1 MGISGL
7 YKVLEDVSWTIDLR
21 NLSKLHSDKDEKKV
35 RVAIDGN
42 VWIAK
47 ACHTFA
53 VSMAVDSHQLS
64 RYQTMLQ
71 ASSNNNNNND
81 SKEEEDG
88 LDKKKIQDYVYEC
101 SQWVCDQI
109 QRLCLYEGMDIIV
122 VFDGKTPPLKQ
133 QCSNQRK
140 EKRQQAADALL
151 TTENVETRIQLAK
164 RSGGNETY
172 PLIVGCLLELLES
185 HSIPVLVA
193 PYEADAQLM
202 YLSQNGYVDVI
213 LTEDSD
219 LYLTCPLIFTKYESH
234 SGTVQLIRQIDLGAC
249 TTSNLLDMSPL
260 QSILIMI
267 AAGCDYCSSL
277 PGIGIRTAIKVI
289 QSAFLLTTNSQTN
302 HVILLPQ
309 IFQELYHHSSTTT
322 NKKDHDEY
330 ELQFMK
336 AIILLRHAIVFCPI
350 QKQCIMMNHPNENDP
365 DHFLLCQHPPYQE
378 FFQNSNNHTLSD
390 IIGTPIHDNDKAIS
404 IATGKCNPKTNEP
417 YLTLNNNNDTSM
429 EEDSPLSPLDEFNSQ
444 PDHTNNTTTN
454 LSDIESPEAE
464 KSPPLLSSPERKRK
478 KIETSVL
485 RQE

>member
-7 YKVLEDVSWTIDLR
+7 YKVLEDVVWPIDLR
-21 NLSKLHSDKDEKKV
+21 NLSKLCSDNGGKKV

-64 RYQTMLQ
+64 RYQMMLHT
-71 ASSNNNNNND
+71 SSNND
-81 SKEEEDG
+81 RKEDD
-88 LDKKKIQDYVYEC
+88 LDTKKIQDYVYEC

-109 QRLCLYEGMDIIV
+109 QRLCLYESMDIIV
-122 VFDGKTPPLKQ
+122 VLDGKTPPLKQ
-133 QCSNQRK
+133 PCSHQRK
-140 EKRQQAADALL
+140 EKRQQAADTLL

-164 RSGGNETY
+164 RSGGEKTTTF

-185 HSIPVLVA
+185 HTIPVLVA

-234 SGTVQLIRQIDLGAC
+234 SGTAQLLRQIDLGSC
-249 TTSNLLDMSPL
+249 TTSNLLDISPL

-289 QSAFLLTTNSQTN
+289 QSAFLTTTTSQCKN
-302 HVILLPQ
+302 VILLPQ

-322 NKKDHDEY
+322 KDDHEEY

-336 AIILLRHAIVFCPI
+336 AIILFRHAIVFCPI
-350 QKQCIMMNHPNENDP
+350 QKQCIMMNHPQKNDP
-365 DHFLLCQHPPYQE
+365 DHLLLCQHPPYQE
-378 FFQNSNNHTLSD
+378 LFHNNNSNNNPDSFLSD
-390 IIGTPIHDNDKAIS
+390 IIGTPIHDNDIAIS
-404 IATGKCNPKTNEP
+404 IATGKLNPKTNQP
-417 YLTLNNNNDTSM
+417 YPTLNNNNDTSM
-429 EEDSPLSPLDEFNSQ
+429 EDSPLSPPDGFHSQ
-444 PDHTNNTTTN
+444 PDHTSNTTMNLTN
-454 LSDIESPEAE
+454 SEAE
-464 KSPPLLSSPERKRK
+464 KKLSLPKEKDQK
-478 KIETSVL
+478 
-485 RQE
+485 